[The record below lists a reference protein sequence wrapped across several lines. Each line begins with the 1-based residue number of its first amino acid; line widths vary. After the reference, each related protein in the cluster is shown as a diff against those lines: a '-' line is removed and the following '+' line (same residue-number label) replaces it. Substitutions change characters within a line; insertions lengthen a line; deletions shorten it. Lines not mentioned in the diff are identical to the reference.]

1 MEQKSDKPEQPAE
14 LSPQESLAQAQA
26 DAEKWAKIAA
36 HPSLNPK
43 ASAWAADQARS
54 ARASMKLWQKAIAYQ
69 QDNPDA
75 DPNRPEVSPS
85 LRGPLPFSDL
95 PSLISSTKP
104 GTSGSTT

>member
-1 MEQKSDKPEQPAE
+1 MEQESDKPEQPAE

-69 QDNPDA
+69 QEGPEA
-75 DPNRPEVSPS
+75 DLAATTGLPSP
-85 LRGPLPFSDL
+85 RGPMSFSDL
-95 PSLISSTKP
+95 PSLLSSTKP